1 MNAHPRLDVRV
12 QGRREA
18 RQANPSSQSR
28 ELMGR
33 PFAGHK
39 RAIILLPRKTSM
51 AGCRATVPE
60 TDAGGQ
66 GEHPKALERTVIK
79 ELGKM
84 IP

>member
-1 MNAHPRLDVRV
+1 MPIRDWTCGSKAV
-12 QGRREA
+12 GRFD
-18 RQANPSSQSR
+18 RQIRRAISR

-33 PFAGHK
+33 PFVGHK
-39 RAIILLPRKTSM
+39 RAIIVLPRKTSM

-66 GEHPKALERTVIK
+66 GEYPQALERTVIK

-84 IP
+84 TP